1 MLPGRTKL
9 KHLGVLKL
17 EVETRRGILMGSTE
31 LILPAKELHIF
42 FIAKRDSLHKVIDG
56 SCFFSSGLP
65 HQAGEV
71 IIRSPAPPLEG

>member
-31 LILPAKELHIF
+31 LILPANGGVAYFLQ
-42 FIAKRDSLHKVIDG
+42 G
-56 SCFFSSGLP
+56 
-65 HQAGEV
+65 
-71 IIRSPAPPLEG
+71 

>member
-1 MLPGRTKL
+1 M
-9 KHLGVLKL
+9 
-17 EVETRRGILMGSTE
+17 E
-31 LILPAKELHIF
+31 ELHIF

-56 SCFFSSGLP
+56 SFSSGLP